1 VRVYVASSWR
11 NTSSLDLTIAALR
24 HAGHRVYD
32 FREDEA
38 FDWAECDPGWT
49 REDSHRD
56 PDTII
61 RMLTSAPALRGF
73 ARDYDELVGAD
84 ALVLV
89 MPCGRS
95 AHLELGVA
103 IGMFKETIVF
113 LTEPCEPEL
122 MWKCADLV
130 TDQLSAVVSQ
140 LEPERVSR

>member
-1 VRVYVASSWR
+1 MRVYVASSWR
-11 NTSSLDLTIAALR
+11 NAWSLDLTVAALR
-24 HAGHRVYD
+24 EAGHQVYD

-49 REDSHRD
+49 REDSHRE
-56 PDTII
+56 PDVII
-61 RMLTSAPALRGF
+61 PMLASLPAQKGY
-73 ARDYDELVGAD
+73 ARDFDELVGAD

-103 IGMFKETIVF
+103 IGMFKRTVVY

-122 MWKCADLV
+122 MWKAADLV
-130 TDQLSAVVSQ
+130 TDQISAVEAK
-140 LEPERVSR
+140 LAEPPV